1 VTPTPF
7 DLSDRIA
14 MVTGSSRGIGLAI
27 AAGLARAGAR
37 VVLNGVHRERLEQ
50 TRDRLA
56 VEFGDKAIAAVPFDV
71 TDPEAVRAGV
81 ERVEGDVG
89 PIEILVNNA
98 GLQHRQPL
106 LEVSL
111 QDWNRVLTTDLTSA
125 FLVGGRSP
133 GTSSGAAPGRSSM
146 SARCRPS
153 WPGPPSPPTP
163 RPRAGCAT

>member
-1 VTPTPF
+1 
-7 DLSDRIA
+7 
-14 MVTGSSRGIGLAI
+14 
-27 AAGLARAGAR
+27 
-37 VVLNGVHRERLEQ
+37 VLNGVHRERLEQ

-56 VEFGDKAIAAVPFDV
+56 AEFGDKAVAAVPFDV

-125 FLVGGRSP
+125 FLVGREVARHQLGR
-133 GTSSGAAPGRSSM
+133 GSGKIINVCSVQAEL
-146 SARCRPS
+146 AR
-153 WPGPPSPPTP
+153 PPSPPTP